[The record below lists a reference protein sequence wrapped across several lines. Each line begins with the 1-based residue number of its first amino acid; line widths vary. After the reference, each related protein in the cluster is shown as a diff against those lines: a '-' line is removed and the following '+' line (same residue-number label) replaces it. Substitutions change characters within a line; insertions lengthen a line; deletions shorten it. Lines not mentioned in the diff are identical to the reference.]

1 MAAAAKG
8 ATKKKGEE
16 KKRTSYA
23 EEDEVVKG
31 SGGARSKPLLMG
43 RDVFLD
49 EPGKEVGNEAWTPPR
64 FPQRRVCELKIT
76 TQCRPRR
83 SPAVLLAVLLATLSF
98 RQSVEFAADLYA
110 RQALHASTFSP
121 SHRRFLEDRLP
132 EAAVIDCCR

>member
-76 TQCRPRR
+76 TQCRPEAITRR
-83 SPAVLLAVLLATLSF
+83 SIGCTTRDALLSA
-98 RQSVEFAADLYA
+98 E
-110 RQALHASTFSP
+110 
-121 SHRRFLEDRLP
+121 
-132 EAAVIDCCR
+132 C